1 VTIDSTLAPA
11 VRARRAIER
20 RIIRQVCKSALAAGY
35 AVSVDCGE
43 GLEIRRSRSLGK
55 IMAAIMATDED
66 RLLFHKPTDDLAEL
80 RHDGAYQVRPFAWAY
95 LVYGNDGWDVVSDY
109 TTNIEDMMRPAN
121 ELAERLS

>member
-1 VTIDSTLAPA
+1 MTIDSTLAPA

-43 GLEIRRSRSLGK
+43 GLEIRRSCSVNK

-66 RLLFHKPTDDLAEL
+66 RLLFHKPIATGGHEKA
-80 RHDGAYQVRPFAWAY
+80 AFAWAY

-109 TTNIEDMMRPAN
+109 STNIEDMMKPAN